1 MINGGREYLPLFFE
15 VQMLTVDQQ
24 ERYAR
29 HLMLEGVGE
38 AGQKKLVDGS
48 VLVIGA
54 GGLGSP
60 ALFYLVAAGVGRVG
74 AVDSDRVELS
84 NLQRQILHNTG
95 KIGTLKVESAVA
107 VLSPLNPEVELVI
120 HSTRA
125 GRNNIE
131 ELISGYDFVIDAT
144 DNFEAKF
151 LINDACVS
159 NKIPYSHGGIL
170 RYSGQTMTVIPGLSP
185 CYRCIFP
192 DAPEGE
198 DAIACSKAGVL
209 GVLPGVIGTLQ
220 ATEAIKFLLGVGE
233 LLSGR
238 LLTYDSASMKF
249 REVVVRRNHDC
260 PVCGDRGDV

>member
-1 MINGGREYLPLFFE
+1 
-15 VQMLTVDQQ
+15 MLKTDQQ

-29 HLMLEGVGE
+29 HLILEDVGE
-38 AGQKKLVDGS
+38 EGQQKLIDGS

-74 AVDSDRVELS
+74 VADSDRVELS
-84 NLQRQILHNTG
+84 NLQRQVLHKTEN
-95 KIGTLKVESAVA
+95 IGTLKVESAAA
-107 VLSPLNPEVELVI
+107 VLSQLNPEVDLVTY
-120 HSTRA
+120 SSRVDRA
-125 GRNNIE
+125 NIE
-131 ELISGYDFVIDAT
+131 GLIREYDFVIDAT
-144 DNFEAKF
+144 DNFESKF

-159 NKIPYSHGGIL
+159 KGTPYSHGGIL
-170 RYSGQTMTVIPGLSP
+170 RFRGQTITVIPGQSP

-192 DAPEGE
+192 EALEGE

-233 LLSGR
+233 LLTGR

-249 REVVVRRNHDC
+249 REVAVRKNPAC
-260 PVCGDRGDV
+260 PVCGEPHV